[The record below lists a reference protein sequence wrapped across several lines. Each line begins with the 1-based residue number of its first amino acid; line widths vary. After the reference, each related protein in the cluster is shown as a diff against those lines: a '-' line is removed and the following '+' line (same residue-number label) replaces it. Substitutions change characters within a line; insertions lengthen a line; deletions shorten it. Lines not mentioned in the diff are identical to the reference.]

1 MRLDYAPPASVLTI
15 VLELPPDIH
24 LKFEERVDYLFAEV
38 TGPRDSRV
46 ISTAYWQR
54 IAEQCAI
61 RKTRKL
67 MVVENL
73 GDFDGE
79 RDMANM
85 VDAIIAMGMDRLKV
99 AFVIGRVEEM
109 ARLEHGEIL
118 AIERG
123 ANGRVFES
131 TSLAERWLRHGGE

>member
-1 MRLDYAPPASVLTI
+1 MHGPRTAQCPVI
-15 VLELPPDIH
+15 ELPPDIH
-24 LKFEERVDYLFAEV
+24 LRFEDRLDYLFAEV
-38 TGPRDSRV
+38 SGPRDSRA

-54 IAEQCAI
+54 IAARCEE
-61 RKTRKL
+61 RKARKL

-73 GDFDGE
+73 GDFEGE

-85 VDAIIAMGMDRLKV
+85 VDAIIAMGMGRLKV
-99 AFVIGRVEEM
+99 AFVIARIEEM

-118 AIERG
+118 AMERG

-131 TSLAERWLRHGGE
+131 TALAERWLRHGGE

>member
-1 MRLDYAPPASVLTI
+1 M
-15 VLELPPDIH
+15 LELPPDIH
-24 LKFEERVDYLFAEV
+24 LKFEDRLDYLFAEV
-38 TGPRDSRV
+38 TGPRDSRD

-54 IAEQCAI
+54 IAEQCGI

-79 RDMANM
+79 RNMANM

>member
-1 MRLDYAPPASVLTI
+1 MLIPRTAQRPVI
-15 VLELPPDIH
+15 ELPPDIH
-24 LKFEERVDYLFAEV
+24 IKFEDRLDYLYAEV
-38 TGPRDSRV
+38 TGPRDSHA
-46 ISTAYWQR
+46 ISTAYWLR
-54 IAEQCAI
+54 IAERCEA
-61 RKTRKL
+61 RKARKL

-73 GDFDGE
+73 GDFEGE
-79 RDMANM
+79 RDMAVM

-99 AFVIGRVEEM
+99 AFVTNRVEEM

>member
-1 MRLDYAPPASVLTI
+1 MID
-15 VLELPPDIH
+15 LPPDIL
-24 LKFEERVDYLFAEV
+24 LKFEERSDYLYAEV
-38 TGPRDSRV
+38 SGPRDSRD

-54 IAEQCAI
+54 IAAHCEQ

-73 GDFDGE
+73 GDFHGD
-79 RDMANM
+79 RDMDSM
-85 VDAIIAMGMDRLKV
+85 VDALIAMGMGRLKV

-109 ARLEHGEIL
+109 PRLEHGEIL
-118 AIERG
+118 AMERG

-131 TSLAERWLRHGGE
+131 TALAERWLRHGGE

>member
-1 MRLDYAPPASVLTI
+1 MPPA
-15 VLELPPDIH
+15 VLELPDDIH
-24 LKFEERVDYLFAEV
+24 LKFEDRPDYLYAEV
-38 TGPRDSRV
+38 TGPRDSRD
-46 ISTAYWQR
+46 ISTAYWLR
-54 IAEQCAI
+54 IAAQCEQ

-73 GDFDGE
+73 GDYEGE

-85 VDAIIAMGMDRLKV
+85 VDAIIAMGMGRLKV
-99 AFVIGRVEEM
+99 AFVIGRIEEM

-118 AIERG
+118 AMERG

-131 TSLAERWLRHGGE
+131 TALAERWLRHGGE

>member
-1 MRLDYAPPASVLTI
+1 MID
-15 VLELPPDIH
+15 LPPDIH
-24 LKFEERVDYLFAEV
+24 LRFEDRLDYLYAEV
-38 TGPRDSRV
+38 TGPRDSRD

-54 IAEQCAI
+54 IAERCEL
-61 RKTRKL
+61 RKAHKL

-73 GDFDGE
+73 GDFEGD
-79 RDMANM
+79 RDMVNM
-85 VDAIIAMGMDRLKV
+85 VDAIIAMGMGRLKV
-99 AFVIGRVEEM
+99 AFVIARIAEM
-109 ARLEHGEIL
+109 ARMEHGEIL

>member
-1 MRLDYAPPASVLTI
+1 M
-15 VLELPPDIH
+15 LELPPDI
-24 LKFEERVDYLFAEV
+24 LIKFEDRLDYLFAEV
-38 TGPRDSRV
+38 TGPRDSED

-54 IAEQCAI
+54 IAEQCER

-73 GDFDGE
+73 GDFVGE
-79 RDMANM
+79 RNMSSM
-85 VDAIIAMGMDRLKV
+85 VDALIAMGLGRLKV
-99 AFVIGRVEEM
+99 AFVIGRIEEM

-118 AIERG
+118 AMERG